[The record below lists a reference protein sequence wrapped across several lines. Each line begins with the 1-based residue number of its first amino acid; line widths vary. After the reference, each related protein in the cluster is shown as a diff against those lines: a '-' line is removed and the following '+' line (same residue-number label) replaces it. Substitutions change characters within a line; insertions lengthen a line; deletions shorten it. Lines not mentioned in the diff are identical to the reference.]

1 MTSAKQGNVIDL
13 VRKPQTI
20 PREEHSVSRNH
31 ISESALKVLYRL
43 HNAGYEAYLVG
54 GAVRDLLLGVVPK
67 DFDVVTN
74 AHPEQVREL
83 FRNSRIIGR
92 RFRLV
97 HVRYGKE
104 IIEVSTF
111 RAPHHVSDL
120 GDTHTEDGRILRD
133 NVYGEIDDDVWRRDF
148 TSNALFYNIAD
159 FSIVDYV
166 NGLADIEAKQI
177 CLIGDPL
184 QRYVEDPVR
193 MLRAVRFSVKL
204 GFKIHPKTEEPIKDN
219 AYLLDDISP
228 ARLFEE
234 SLKLFMSGQA
244 FETLHALRIHDL
256 FKYLFPLADE
266 LFSNNPN
273 SNDTRLIE
281 LACKN
286 TDKRIAEDKPVTPGF
301 LLAAMLWGAMREQ
314 AKVSMSHSMYEMDAI
329 HLAADTVF
337 SKQVTASAFPRRL
350 TRIAKE
356 VWELQPRLKKG
367 VGRKNLRLLSHPRFR
382 AAYDF
387 LLLRGESGEDVQE
400 QIEWWTEKQNEFP
413 EMLEKRDGDRKNTP
427 RAKRRNPK
435 RRRRKPQ
442 D

>member
-1 MTSAKQGNVIDL
+1 MTSSKQDNVVDL
-13 VRKPQTI
+13 VTKPQI
-20 PREEHSVSRNH
+20 VSRDQHTVSRKH

-54 GAVRDLLLGVVPK
+54 GAVRDLLLGIVPK

-97 HVRYGKE
+97 HVRYGRE

-111 RAPHHVSDL
+111 RAAHHVSDVA
-120 GDTHTEDGRILRD
+120 DTHTEDGRILRD
-133 NVYGEIDDDVWRRDF
+133 NVYGQIDDDVWRRDF
-148 TSNALFYNIAD
+148 TTNALFYNVAD

-166 NGLADIEAKQI
+166 NGIKDIEAKQLR
-177 CLIGDPL
+177 LIGDPL

-204 GFKIHPKTEEPIKDN
+204 GFTIHGDTEKPIKAN
-219 AYLLDDISP
+219 AHLLEDISP

-234 SLKLFMSGQA
+234 CLKLFMSGQA
-244 FETLHALRIHDL
+244 FETLHALRQQDL
-256 FKYLFPLADE
+256 FKYLFPLADK
-266 LFSNNPN
+266 LFAQNTDSNY
-273 SNDTRLIE
+273 TRLIE
-281 LACKN
+281 LACRN
-286 TDKRIAEDKPVTPGF
+286 TDKRIAEGKPVTPGF
-301 LLAAMLWGAMREQ
+301 LLAAMLWGTMREQ
-314 AKVSMSHSMYEMDAI
+314 ADVSMSHSMHEMDAI

-350 TRIAKE
+350 TKIAKE

-367 VGRKNLRLLSHPRFR
+367 TGKKNVRLLSHPRFR

-387 LLLRGESGEDVQE
+387 LLLRGETGEEVQE
-400 QIEWWTEKQNEFP
+400 QIDWWTQKQKEFP
-413 EMLEKRDGDRKNTP
+413 ELLEKRVSDKSGMP
-427 RAKRRNPK
+427 QAKRHNSK
-435 RRRRKPQ
+435 RRKRKPHN
-442 D
+442 